1 MPIQITSGIKVEV
14 ESRYLAS
21 HSRPLEQYF
30 IFPYY
35 IRISND
41 SDRPAKL
48 ISRHWLITDGF
59 GTVREV
65 EGDGV
70 VGEQPYLL
78 PGEQFEYT
86 SWSSLVTPTGKMSGT
101 FQMIDDLA
109 QFFKVAIPSFTLV
122 VPDLLN

>member
-1 MPIQITSGIKVEV
+1 MPIQITAGIKVEV

-21 HSRPLEQYF
+21 RSKPLEQYF
-30 IFPYY
+30 VFPYH
-35 IRISND
+35 IRISNE

-48 ISRHWLITDGF
+48 ISRHWFITDGF

-86 SWSSLVTPTGKMSGT
+86 SWSSLVTPTGMMMGS
-101 FQMIDDLA
+101 FRMIDDLA
-109 QFFKVAIPSFTLV
+109 QSFKVVIPSFTLV